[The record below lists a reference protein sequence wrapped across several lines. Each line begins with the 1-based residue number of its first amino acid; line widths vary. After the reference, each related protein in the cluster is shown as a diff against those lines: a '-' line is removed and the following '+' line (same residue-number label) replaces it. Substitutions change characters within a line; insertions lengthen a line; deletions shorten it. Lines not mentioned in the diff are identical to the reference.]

1 MTIIA
6 KSCPKMFVMP
16 FYGNFIKHNL
26 FINESISK
34 SITEK
39 TQFKRN
45 MIKNFKNSKVKAH
58 EQRLQRKTIE
68 PTKGRQN
75 NNLCFKPHTICTK
88 QIRKRKRWIFKKN
101 TKLIKG
107 LLSNNDLFQ
116 NRGGLNFFTKL

>member
-39 TQFKRN
+39 TPIQ
-45 MIKNFKNSKVKAH
+45 
-58 EQRLQRKTIE
+58 
-68 PTKGRQN
+68 
-75 NNLCFKPHTICTK
+75 
-88 QIRKRKRWIFKKN
+88 KKYDQ
-101 TKLIKG
+101 K
-107 LLSNNDLFQ
+107 F
-116 NRGGLNFFTKL
+116 

>member
-1 MTIIA
+1 
-6 KSCPKMFVMP
+6 
-16 FYGNFIKHNL
+16 
-26 FINESISK
+26 
-34 SITEK
+34 
-39 TQFKRN
+39 

-88 QIRKRKRWIFKKN
+88 QIRKRKRWILKKN